1 MLNIQLETYDGAVY
15 ELPILLRWDLEFTG
29 SVPCDSLSAVCIYD
43 KGMAGVLP
51 KATRFTAFQDGAVM
65 LRGVV
70 DAYEISLSQQG
81 LLAAVASQR
90 STVAMASVRKA
101 LKASHSAS

>member
-29 SVPCDSLSAVCIYD
+29 SVPCDSLSAVCLYD
-43 KGMAGVLP
+43 KRMAGVLP
-51 KATRFTAFQDGAVM
+51 KATRFTALQDGAVM

-81 LLAAVASQR
+81 LLAAVEGR
-90 STVAMASVRKA
+90 GMAEIGRAHV
-101 LKASHSAS
+101 